1 MCCVRC
7 KGGGSGHMESKAPN
21 FFGGRR
27 NLFYQT
33 NLCCTALC
41 ACVCA
46 FKRPFVRSSTLHAH
60 AHNSVDYC
68 IIISQTRIPLLYIY
82 YYFIVPAFVLYL
94 FFSHFPFT
102 QSTSFLIQFKFHI
115 IAIYYE
121 FAFPPTLLIHPNRPH
136 AVTRAANPILFI
148 VGIRCY
154 QPTQT
159 RTRATDRRK
168 GKAAAGFD

>member
-1 MCCVRC
+1 
-7 KGGGSGHMESKAPN
+7 MESKAPN
-21 FFGGRR
+21 FFWRATKPFLS
-27 NLFYQT
+27 NKFL
-33 NLCCTALC
+33 LHCVV
-41 ACVCA
+41 CVC
-46 FKRPFVRSSTLHAH
+46 VRFQTSLCQKFDAACTRSQLSRLLHHYFSNAH
-60 AHNSVDYC
+60 SF
-68 IIISQTRIPLLYIY
+68 T
-82 YYFIVPAFVLYL
+82 LYL
-94 FFSHFPFT
+94 LLFHSPRICPVPFFFSLSLH
-102 QSTSFLIQFKFHI
+102 SINLFLIQFKFHI